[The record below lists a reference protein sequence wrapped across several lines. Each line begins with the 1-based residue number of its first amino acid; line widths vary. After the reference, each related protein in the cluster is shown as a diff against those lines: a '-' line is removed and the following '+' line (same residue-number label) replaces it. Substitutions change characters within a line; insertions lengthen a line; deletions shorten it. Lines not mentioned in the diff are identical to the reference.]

1 MHGLAKEFVQYVYI
15 TEPST
20 PSTTPVWEA
29 KSSWDL
35 MFCKGWLSFT
45 KLFGCFQFKA
55 FVYGSIFLSK
65 NGKLVIFV
73 FSEGPRRSFLS
84 ALGEG
89 GKGYQSFSITSWHL
103 AVLTKWVPFHLMYVM
118 KDENSHAKKYPWN
131 RRQVTAQKALDKS
144 HRQERQKVEGTKPP
158 WPLPLRGP
166 RRTSYFLG
174 FAKSDW

>member
-45 KLFGCFQFKA
+45 KLFGCFQFTA

-84 ALGEG
+84 ALGEAKVGRG
-89 GKGYQSFSITSWHL
+89 GEGGGRIPEFLNRIMASCSTDE
-103 AVLTKWVPFHLMYVM
+103 TKWVPFHLMYVM
-118 KDENSHAKKYPWN
+118 KDENSHAKKYSWN

-144 HRQERQKVEGTKPP
+144 HAPTRAPKSGGDKAPLAPP
-158 WPLPLRGP
+158 PPP
-166 RRTSYFLG
+166 AS
-174 FAKSDW
+174 